1 MPTNEVFR
9 YAETLGNI
17 APTNPLVV
25 VAAGDPVRLGNMTG
39 VALTLEGTGGN
50 PAGQCTVDFGL
61 RVWALPVTDTVGGG
75 INPGDVLFY
84 QDGAPGTIDNAPTG
98 FFFGFALEPVGMGLT
113 ATIRVLHV
121 PSPAAGAL
129 GAGTVGDVNLA
140 VGAVSVTKLANAIL
154 TGLKVANVADA
165 NTAGGIPVVHRIA
178 IAGGAAGNTDVVLDH
193 KTRVLD
199 VWAVMGAAGEVGDT
213 IQVLSVA
220 GGAITE
226 AMSWAGADK
235 ALVRAA
241 ELDDANYDV
250 AAGDTLRVTT
260 TDSDAGGDVAA
271 GEVYVLGIRVA

>member
-9 YAETLGNI
+9 YAETLGAI

-25 VAAGDPVRLGNMTG
+25 VAAGNPVRLGNMTG
-39 VALTLEGTGGN
+39 VALTLEGQGGN
-50 PAGQCTVDFGL
+50 AAGQCTVDFGL
-61 RVWALPVTDTVGGG
+61 RVWDLLVTDAVGGG
-75 INPGDVLFY
+75 IAAGDVLFY
-84 QDGAPGTIDNAPTG
+84 QDGAPGTITNGAAG

-154 TGLKVANVADA
+154 TGLKVATVADA

-199 VWAVMGAAGEVGDT
+199 AWAVHTAAGEVGDT
-213 IQVLSVA
+213 IQVLNGA
-220 GGAITE
+220 AAITD
-226 AMSWAGADK
+226 AMDWGGADK
-235 ALVRAA
+235 AIVRAG
-241 ELDDANYDV
+241 EIDDAAHEI
-250 AAGDTLRVTT
+250 AAGGTLRVTT
-260 TDSDAGGDVAA
+260 TDSDAGGDVGA